1 MRIVLVLTFLFSVK
15 FAAAAEYGVF
25 MIVEGDVQI
34 ENAQSA
40 LLPAKVNS
48 KIQSGETVI
57 TSAEGRAK
65 IVMTDR
71 NVIVIMPNSRMKI
84 EKYSETPEDKSVTL
98 SLIEG
103 TIRTDVEQ
111 TYDDENSKFE
121 VRTPTATVGVRGTQF
136 ITSYNKT
143 DDTTEVTAL
152 RGRVRFQAGSAAKFI
167 IINKG
172 ERFRARAGKIG
183 TGSPRKLSITEIKR
197 IDRDSL
203 RSLKGRV
210 LNRKRLKR

>member
-1 MRIVLVLTFLFSVK
+1 
-15 FAAAAEYGVF
+15 
-25 MIVEGDVQI
+25 MIVEGNVQI
-34 ENAQSA
+34 ENAQSV

-71 NVIVIMPNSRMKI
+71 NVIFVMPNSRLKI
-84 EKYSETPEDKSVTL
+84 EKYSETPEDKGVTL
-98 SLIEG
+98 SLTEG

-136 ITSYNKT
+136 ITSYSKT
-143 DDTTEVTAL
+143 DDVTEVTTL
-152 RGRVRFQAGSAAKFI
+152 RGRVRFQSSSAASFI
-167 IINKG
+167 FINKG
-172 ERFRARAGKIG
+172 ERFRARAGNIG
-183 TGSPRKLSITEIKR
+183 AGRPRKISVSEIKR

-203 RSLKGRV
+203 KSLRGRV
-210 LNRKRLKR
+210 LKRKPLKR